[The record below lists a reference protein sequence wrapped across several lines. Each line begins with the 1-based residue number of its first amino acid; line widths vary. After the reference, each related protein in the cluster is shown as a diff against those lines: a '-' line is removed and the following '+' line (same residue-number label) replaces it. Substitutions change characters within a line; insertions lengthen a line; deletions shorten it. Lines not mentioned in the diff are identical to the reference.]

1 MPEIAADSPALISLE
16 PGDLILIAT
25 DGFVEWE
32 NADAQPFGLERLQ
45 TTVRNAAR
53 LAPEQIIM
61 KMVQD
66 VTAFAGGTRQE
77 DDLTAVIIKR
87 TSSIAA

>member
-1 MPEIAADSPALISLE
+1 
-16 PGDLILIAT
+16 
-25 DGFVEWE
+25 
-32 NADAQPFGLERLQ
+32 
-45 TTVRNAAR
+45 
-53 LAPEQIIM
+53 
-61 KMVQD
+61 MVQD